1 MKMGGIVEI
10 LLASRDRWA
19 IIHAVRESP
28 GRKKLEFRK
37 VGRSGDVPGL
47 KASEASSL
55 RDWGNPIQRAQAN
68 GLGGMCDLGYPQ
80 PVSLTSDILD
90 EIR

>member
-37 VGRSGDVPGL
+37 VGRSGDVRGL
-47 KASEASSL
+47 KASASSSL
-55 RDWGNPIQRAQAN
+55 RDWGNPYQA
-68 GLGGMCDLGYPQ
+68 GPSKRVRRYVQFGVPPAGIPYL
-80 PVSLTSDILD
+80 
-90 EIR
+90 